1 MFCKQKVCF
10 FTERNSAEKKQ
21 PTFSCIFTPLSNTST
36 HAAHRPTTPASS
48 AGSRRR
54 AAARHTTRLRG
65 KLSAAGPPGPTRP
78 GPSTPALQARRR
90 RPPPRPARPGPA
102 TSSGGAGGSAVL
114 MAPRSPQPRP
124 PPGPALR
131 LRRPERWHRRGG
143 AEAGTA
149 LNSLAAAAAGHRD
162 LPAVR
167 GFDVW
172 GPMSPSVQPLA
183 AWGRGCW
190 APYEQRSVDGPRR
203 GSGFCSR
210 LSQP

>member
-1 MFCKQKVCF
+1 M
-10 FTERNSAEKKQ
+10 
-21 PTFSCIFTPLSNTST
+21 
-36 HAAHRPTTPASS
+36 
-48 AGSRRR
+48 
-54 AAARHTTRLRG
+54 
-65 KLSAAGPPGPTRP
+65 
-78 GPSTPALQARRR
+78 
-90 RPPPRPARPGPA
+90 
-102 TSSGGAGGSAVL
+102 L

-183 AWGRGCW
+183 AWGHGCW